1 MGLSGGKSVGER
13 KGGRAPI
20 AALAMGEYVERL
32 ARGENH
38 REAAL
43 GAGYSRNAFFR
54 LRRRDPEFAAAC
66 DEAVSRSSGKRF
78 IHGTRKR
85 NLQLR
90 RNRRT
95 LFTTERQ
102 DVFLSQFATSGNREE
117 AAAQAGV
124 CVGTIDRHRREN
136 PDFERRFGEVL
147 DQVYEKLEADLVAAR
162 VAAQRRALELEPT
175 AGSDVEFDRALRLLQ
190 RWDRNRERHGRAGRQ
205 VAFRWDFAET
215 LTLLEKKLR
224 NMGIP
229 ILPLPPGHDR
239 PDGDLPLPP
248 SGPREGEVGEGG
260 DEREG
265 GA

>member
-1 MGLSGGKSVGER
+1 M
-13 KGGRAPI
+13 GGRA
-20 AALAMGEYVERL
+20 AVTALAMGEYVERL
-32 ARGENH
+32 SRGENH

-43 GAGYSRNAFFR
+43 GAGHSRNAFFR
-54 LRRRDPEFAAAC
+54 LRQRDPEFAAAC

-95 LFTTERQ
+95 LFTPQRQ
-102 DVFLSQFATSGNREE
+102 DIFFTHFAATGNREE
-117 AAAQAGV
+117 AAAEARV
-124 CVGTIDRHRREN
+124 CVGTVDRHRREN
-136 PDFERRFGEVL
+136 PDFERRFREVL

-162 VAAQRRALELEPT
+162 MAAQQRALEVEPT
-175 AGSDVEFDRALRLLQ
+175 AESGIEFDRALKMLQ
-190 RWDRNRERHGRAGRQ
+190 RWDRNRERQSRGGRSM
-205 VAFRWDFAET
+205 AFRWDFSEA
-215 LTLLEKKLR
+215 LTLIEKKLR

-229 ILPLPPGHDR
+229 ILPLPPGCER

-248 SGPREGEVGEGG
+248 RGPSRGESGTDGDGGEKGDGGE
-260 DEREG
+260 D

>member
-1 MGLSGGKSVGER
+1 VT
-13 KGGRAPI
+13 
-20 AALAMGEYVERL
+20 ALAMGEYVERL
-32 ARGENH
+32 SRGENH

-54 LRRRDPEFAAAC
+54 LRKRDPEFAAAC

-102 DVFLSQFATSGNREE
+102 DVFLSHFAITGNREE

-136 PDFERRFGEVL
+136 PDFERRFRVVL

-175 AGSDVEFDRALRLLQ
+175 AESGVEFDRALKMLQ
-190 RWDRNRERHGRAGRQ
+190 RWDRNRERHGRAGGDRP
-205 VAFRWDFAET
+205 VAFRWDFAEA

-224 NMGIP
+224 NMGIE

-248 SGPREGEVGEGG
+248 GGAPKGAGGEGG
-260 DEREG
+260 DEGEG